1 MDRKKQL
8 IRDLHVQVRR
18 LGITEVG
25 YEGILAGYGVDSS
38 TELNEAA
45 LTEICDRLHD
55 EARKQG
61 LEGRGCVGNATD
73 GTLETPAEKE
83 RKRLKVAIGK
93 LLAAQGKIKA
103 DGWGVAEWNLIAGTA
118 CRAAKVSRM
127 DDIPASKCRGLIYEF
142 NKQREGIEAAA
153 AWNAD
158 NPPACGHPLAK
169 GD

>member
-1 MDRKKQL
+1 MNAECRIKDRKKQL

-38 TELNEAA
+38 TELDEAA
-45 LTEICDRLHD
+45 LTEICDRLHE

-61 LEGRGCVGNATD
+61 LEGAG
-73 GTLETPAEKE
+73 EPPASPGEKE

-142 NKQREGIEAAA
+142 NRQREGIE
-153 AWNAD
+153 
-158 NPPACGHPLAK
+158 GAK
-169 GD
+169 EYTVNNQ

>member
-1 MDRKKQL
+1 MNAECRIKDRKKQL

-38 TELNEAA
+38 TELDEAA
-45 LTEICDRLHD
+45 LTEICDRLHE
-55 EARKQG
+55 EAKA
-61 LEGRGCVGNATD
+61 RGMEPEAKTSP
-73 GTLETPAEKE
+73 TEAEKE

-127 DDIPASKCRGLIYEF
+127 ADIPASKCRGLIYEF
-142 NKQREGIEAAA
+142 NKQREGIE
-153 AWNAD
+153 
-158 NPPACGHPLAK
+158 GAK
-169 GD
+169 EYTVNNQ

>member
-1 MDRKKQL
+1 MKTKKQL

-38 TELNEAA
+38 TELDEAA
-45 LTEICDRLHD
+45 LTEICDRLN
-55 EARKQG
+55 EELRKRGQDKTPPG
-61 LEGRGCVGNATD
+61 PLSEG
-73 GTLETPAEKE
+73 EKE

-153 AWNAD
+153 AWNVAGTD
-158 NPPACGHPLAK
+158 GTN
-169 GD
+169 D

>member
-1 MDRKKQL
+1 MNAECRIKDRKKQL

-38 TELNEAA
+38 TELDEAA
-45 LTEICDRLHD
+45 LTEICDRLHE

-73 GTLETPAEKE
+73 GTQETAAEKE
-83 RKRLKVAIGK
+83 RKRLKVSIGK
-93 LLAAQGKIKA
+93 LLAAQGKIKP

-142 NKQREGIEAAA
+142 NKQREGIER
-153 AWNAD
+153 
-158 NPPACGHPLAK
+158 AK
-169 GD
+169 EYTVNNQ

>member
-1 MDRKKQL
+1 MKTKKQL

-38 TELNEAA
+38 TELDEAA
-45 LTEICDRLHD
+45 LTEICDRLHE
-55 EARKQG
+55 EARKKG
-61 LEGRGCVGNATD
+61 LEGNGTYRTD
-73 GTLETPAEKE
+73 GTDKAARAGGTPADPGEKE

-93 LLAAQGKIKA
+93 LLAAQGKIKP

-142 NKQREGIEAAA
+142 NRQREGIER
-153 AWNAD
+153 
-158 NPPACGHPLAK
+158 AK
-169 GD
+169 EYIINNQ

>member
-38 TELNEAA
+38 TELDEAA
-45 LTEICDRLHD
+45 LTEICDRLHE

-61 LEGRGCVGNATD
+61 LEGAG
-73 GTLETPAEKE
+73 EPPASPGEKE

-118 CRAAKVSRM
+118 CSAAKLSRM

-142 NKQREGIEAAA
+142 NKQREGIE
-153 AWNAD
+153 
-158 NPPACGHPLAK
+158 GAK
-169 GD
+169 EYTVNNQ

>member
-1 MDRKKQL
+1 MKNKKQL
-8 IRDLHVQVRR
+8 IRDFHILLHR
-18 LGITEVG
+18 LGISDIG
-25 YEGILAGYGVDSS
+25 KEGILAGYGVDSS
-38 TELNEAA
+38 TELDEAA
-45 LTEICDRLHD
+45 LTEICDRLHE

-61 LEGRGCVGNATD
+61 LEGAG
-73 GTLETPAEKE
+73 EPPASPGEKE

-142 NKQREGIEAAA
+142 NRQREGIE
-153 AWNAD
+153 
-158 NPPACGHPLAK
+158 GAK
-169 GD
+169 EYTVNNQ

>member
-1 MDRKKQL
+1 M

-38 TELNEAA
+38 TELDEAA
-45 LTEICDRLHD
+45 LTEICDRLHE
-55 EARKQG
+55 EAKA
-61 LEGRGCVGNATD
+61 RGM
-73 GTLETPAEKE
+73 ETEAKNSPTEAEKE

-153 AWNAD
+153 AWNAAGTD
-158 NPPACGHPLAK
+158 GTNDRQQLN
-169 GD
+169 DSTTNN

>member
-1 MDRKKQL
+1 MKNKKQL
-8 IRDLHVQVRR
+8 IRDFHILLHR
-18 LGITEVG
+18 LGISDIG
-25 YEGILAGYGVDSS
+25 KEGILVGYGVDSS
-38 TELNEAA
+38 TELDEAA
-45 LTEICDRLHD
+45 LTEICQRLHE

-61 LEGRGCVGNATD
+61 LEGAGEPPAS
-73 GTLETPAEKE
+73 PAEKE

-142 NKQREGIEAAA
+142 NRQREGIEAAA
-153 AWNAD
+153 AWNAAGTD
-158 NPPACGHPLAK
+158 GTN
-169 GD
+169 D

>member
-1 MDRKKQL
+1 MKNKKQL
-8 IRDLHVQVRR
+8 IRDFHILLHR
-18 LGITEVG
+18 LSINDIGK
-25 YEGILAGYGVDSS
+25 EGILAGYGVDSS

-45 LTEICDRLHD
+45 LTEICDRLHE

-61 LEGRGCVGNATD
+61 LERRGYVGNATD
-73 GTLETPAEKE
+73 GTRETPAEKE

-142 NKQREGIEAAA
+142 NRQREGIE
-153 AWNAD
+153 
-158 NPPACGHPLAK
+158 GAK
-169 GD
+169 EYTVNNQ

>member
-1 MDRKKQL
+1 M

-38 TELNEAA
+38 TELDVPE
-45 LTEICDRLHD
+45 LTEICDRLHE
-55 EARKQG
+55 EARKKG
-61 LEGRGCVGNATD
+61 LESP
-73 GTLETPAEKE
+73 LPPFEKGE
-83 RKRLKVAIGK
+83 RERRRLKVAIGK

-153 AWNAD
+153 AWNAAGTD
-158 NPPACGHPLAK
+158 GTN
-169 GD
+169 D

>member
-1 MDRKKQL
+1 MRNKKQL
-8 IRDLHVQVRR
+8 IREFHILLHR
-18 LGITEVG
+18 LGIDEIG
-25 YEGILAGYGVDSS
+25 KEGILAGYGVDSS
-38 TELNEAA
+38 TELDEAA
-45 LTEICDRLHD
+45 LTEICDRLHE
-55 EARKQG
+55 EARKKG
-61 LEGRGCVGNATD
+61 LESPLPPFGKG
-73 GTLETPAEKE
+73 EQSPAEKE
-83 RKRLKVAIGK
+83 QRRLKVAIGK

-103 DGWGVAEWNLIAGTA
+103 DGWGLAEWNLIAGTA

-142 NKQREGIEAAA
+142 NRQREGIEGAA

>member
-1 MDRKKQL
+1 MRNKKQL
-8 IRDLHVQVRR
+8 IREFHILLHR
-18 LGITEVG
+18 LGIDEIG
-25 YEGILAGYGVDSS
+25 KEGILAGYGVDSS

-45 LTEICDRLHD
+45 LTEICDRLN
-55 EARKQG
+55 EELRKRGQDKTPPG
-61 LEGRGCVGNATD
+61 PLSEG
-73 GTLETPAEKE
+73 EKE

-142 NKQREGIEAAA
+142 NKQREGIE
-153 AWNAD
+153 
-158 NPPACGHPLAK
+158 GAK
-169 GD
+169 EYTVNNQ

>member
-1 MDRKKQL
+1 MRNKKQL
-8 IRDLHVQVRR
+8 IRDFHILLHR
-18 LGITEVG
+18 LGISDIG
-25 YEGILAGYGVDSS
+25 KEGILAGYGVDSS

-45 LTEICDRLHD
+45 LTEICDRLN
-55 EARKQG
+55 EELRKRGQDKTPPG
-61 LEGRGCVGNATD
+61 PLSEG
-73 GTLETPAEKE
+73 EKE

-142 NKQREGIEAAA
+142 NRQREGIE
-153 AWNAD
+153 
-158 NPPACGHPLAK
+158 GAK
-169 GD
+169 EYTVNNQ